1 MYSIFADSTCIFN
14 DVTPLE
20 SLKISEPKLV
30 MEDSAAG
37 SLEFVLPPGNA
48 GYDIIERLTTM
59 IIVKCTNTQGV
70 DEEIW
75 RGRVL
80 NESTDFMKRKKL
92 YCEGELAFLNDSIQ
106 PQAQYLSDSTTISS
120 FLNSLIDIHNE
131 QVGANSGK
139 LFTVGWVDVE
149 DGDALDDSDAIY
161 RYTDYETTLEC
172 INTKLID
179 KLGGHIRVRWS
190 NGVRYIDYLKD
201 DSPHIISSSQV
212 IQFGKNLLDYT
223 TELSNDDFVTAIIP
237 LGASQD
243 EEVIEGLTNYLT
255 VDGAT
260 DPDTGQTHD
269 GIFVQLDEAVS
280 NYGWIC
286 TTVNWDDVTNRNT
299 LLSKAKKYLTEIQF
313 EKLVLTIQML
323 DLHYLTGSA
332 EPLHVLDKIRCI
344 SAPHGMD
351 RLFPVSK
358 MEINL
363 LDPSNSTY
371 TLGSDEKISLSS
383 ATAKANAEIMA
394 EIDRIPSKTSILDA
408 AKANV
413 FSILTGTVG
422 GYVRFIKDSDDQ
434 ITDIVIS
441 DQLQDQDSLHK
452 WIFNQAGLY
461 HMKRDTT
468 DDEWTGSSLNAAI
481 TMTGDI
487 VADYITTGNLNCD
500 RLHGGVINGQN
511 INGGNINGA
520 HIRSESGRLYVDIQG
535 GNLKVRNDANNF
547 LMVDDAR
554 GGTFAIGG
562 RYFATYNSS
571 VYYGDYE
578 TVYIGKAASDA
589 GAGSDKRLK
598 HNIETLDKNLSKSII
613 RKVRP
618 VSFEYDKEK
627 GYNNEH
633 GIRYGLI
640 AQELRDVLNQNG
652 VGEAEMEYVRHDG
665 YHTIEYKELIAHL
678 INTIQDLYDEI
689 DELKGANNG

>member
-80 NESTDFMKRKKL
+80 NESTDFWKRKKL

-106 PQAQYLSDSTTISS
+106 PQAQYLSNTTTISS
-120 FLNSLIDIHNE
+120 FLNSIIDIHNQ

-139 LFTVGWVDVE
+139 TFTVGWVDVE

-172 INTKLID
+172 INTKLVE

-190 NGVRYIDYLKD
+190 NGIRYLDYLKD

-243 EEVIEGLTNYLT
+243 EDVIEGLTNYLT

-260 DPDTGQTHD
+260 DPDTGQIHN
-269 GIFVQLDEAVS
+269 GIFAQLDEAVS

-286 TTVNWDDVTNRNT
+286 TTVNWDDVTDKNT

-332 EPLHVLDKIRCI
+332 EPLHVLDKIRCT

-351 RLFPVSK
+351 RVFPVSK

-371 TLGSDEKISLSS
+371 TLGSDEKVSLTS
-383 ATAKANAEIMA
+383 AMVQANSEVMA
-394 EIDRIPSKTSILDA
+394 EIERIPSETTILKA
-408 AKANV
+408 AKKNA
-413 FSILTGTVG
+413 FDILTGVEG
-422 GYVRFIKDSDDQ
+422 GYVKFIKNSDDV
-434 ITDIVIS
+434 ITAIEILDYFEE
-441 DQLQDQDSLHK
+441 DNPLCTHK
-452 WIFNQAGLY
+452 WIFNSGGLGNLI
-461 HMKRDTT
+461 KTQRTPTAEDPRTW
-468 DDEWTGSSLNAAI
+468 EWSTVNVAL
-481 TMTGDI
+481 TMDGKI
-487 VADYITTGNLNCD
+487 VADAITTGL
-500 RLHGGVINGQN
+500 LTV
-511 INGGNINGA
+511 
-520 HIRSESGRLYVDIQG
+520 SS
-535 GNLKVRNDANNF
+535 
-547 LMVDDAR
+547 
-554 GGTFAIGG
+554 GGTMFKA
-562 RYFATYNSS
+562 YNSQ
-571 VYYGDYE
+571 
-578 TVYIGKAASDA
+578 
-589 GAGSDKRLK
+589 
-598 HNIETLDKNLSKSII
+598 N
-613 RKVRP
+613 
-618 VSFEYDKEK
+618 
-627 GYNNEH
+627 
-633 GIRYGLI
+633 
-640 AQELRDVLNQNG
+640 QEVMTINQNG
-652 VGEAEMEYVRHDG
+652 ATIGGFTIGTDQLRVGDAILSRYKMGCGSAGYGIVNLVGGPGRDDNYGYIQISNSGNPTVCLDGIRIYGNGRVVRYDG
-665 YHTIEYKELIAHL
+665 SGGVLWAKSLFNIP
-678 INTIQDLYDEI
+678 D
-689 DELKGANNG
+689 